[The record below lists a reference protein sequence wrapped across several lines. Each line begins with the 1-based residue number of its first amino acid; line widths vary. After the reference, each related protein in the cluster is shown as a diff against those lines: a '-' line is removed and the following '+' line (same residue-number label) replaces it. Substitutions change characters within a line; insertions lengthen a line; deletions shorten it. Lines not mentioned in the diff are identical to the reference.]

1 MIDALHIAATGLR
14 SGQQQLDT
22 ISNNVA
28 NLQTPGFKASRVNF
42 ADIATPLPALGETP
56 ATPIGQQHVGGVRI
70 TSTSTSFEP
79 GEMRQTGNPLDV
91 AIDGTGFYEF
101 EAADGG
107 LVYSRS
113 GQFRVDE
120 EGYLRNFQGLRLAGD
135 VQIPR
140 EGTDMRISPEGEVTV
155 QMPDEL
161 ERTVVGNI
169 EVVRFAAADAM
180 RSIGD
185 NLYAVT
191 QQAGTAVYGRAGDD
205 GAGKLRQGQ
214 MEMANVEIIE
224 EMSSLVLAQR
234 AYQLNAR
241 VLQAADQVMDTIN
254 NLRR

>member
-42 ADIATPLPALGETP
+42 ADIATPLPALGGVSTAPMAEQRP
-56 ATPIGQQHVGGVRI
+56 GGVRI

-91 AIDGTGFYEF
+91 AIDGAGFYEF
-101 EAADGG
+101 EATDGG

-113 GQFRVDE
+113 GQFRVDD
-120 EGYLRNFQGLRLAGD
+120 EGFLRNFQGLRLSGD
-135 VQIPR
+135 VQVPR
-140 EGTDMRISPEGEVTV
+140 DGRDLRISPEGEVSV

-161 ERTVVGNI
+161 ERTVVGSI
-169 EVVRFAAADAM
+169 EVIKFAAADTM

-191 QQAGTAVYGRAGDD
+191 PQAGTAMYTRAGTD

>member
-42 ADIATPLPALGETP
+42 ADIATPLPALGGTP
-56 ATPIGQQHVGGVRI
+56 VLAMAEQRPGGVRI

-91 AIDGTGFYEF
+91 AIDGAGFYEF
-101 EAADGG
+101 EATDGSM
-107 LVYSRS
+107 VYSRS

-120 EGYLRNFQGLRLAGD
+120 DGFLRNFQGLRLSGD
-135 VQIPR
+135 VQVPHDGR
-140 EGTDMRISPEGEVTV
+140 DLRISPEGEVSV
-155 QMPDEL
+155 QMSDEL
-161 ERTVVGNI
+161 ERTVVGSI
-169 EVVRFAAADAM
+169 EVVQFAAADAM

-191 QQAGTAVYGRAGDD
+191 PQAGTAMYTRAGDD

>member
-42 ADIATPLPALGETP
+42 ADIATPLPALGGTLTTGIAEQRP
-56 ATPIGQQHVGGVRI
+56 GGVRI
-70 TSTSTSFEP
+70 TSISTSFEP

-91 AIDGTGFYEF
+91 AIDGAGFYEF
-101 EAADGG
+101 EATDGS

-120 EGYLRNFQGLRLAGD
+120 DGFLRNFQGLRLSGD
-135 VQIPR
+135 VQVPHDGR
-140 EGTDMRISPEGEVTV
+140 DLRISPEGEVSV
-155 QMPDEL
+155 QMPEEL
-161 ERTVVGNI
+161 ERTVVGSI
-169 EVVRFAAADAM
+169 EVVKFAAADTM

-191 QQAGTAVYGRAGDD
+191 PQAGTAMYTRAGDD

>member
-1 MIDALHIAATGLR
+1 MIDALHIAASGLR

-28 NLQTPGFKASRVNF
+28 NLQTPGFKRGRVNF
-42 ADIATPLPALGETP
+42 ADIATPLPALGADPQTVIAEQRP
-56 ATPIGQQHVGGVRI
+56 GGVRI
-70 TSTSTSFEP
+70 ISTSTSFEP
-79 GEMRQTGNPLDV
+79 GEMRQTGNALDV
-91 AIDGTGFYEF
+91 AIDGAGFYEF

-120 EGYLRNFQGLRLAGD
+120 DGFLRNYQGLRLSGD

-140 EGTDMRISPEGEVTV
+140 EGRDMKISAEGEVSV
-155 QMPDEL
+155 QMPDEVD
-161 ERTVVGNI
+161 RTVVGTI
-169 EVVRFAAADAM
+169 EVVRFAAAESM

-191 QQAGTAVYGRAGDD
+191 PQAGSAVYGRAGSD
-205 GAGKLRQGQ
+205 GAGRLRQGQ

-224 EMSSLVLAQR
+224 EMSGLVLAQR